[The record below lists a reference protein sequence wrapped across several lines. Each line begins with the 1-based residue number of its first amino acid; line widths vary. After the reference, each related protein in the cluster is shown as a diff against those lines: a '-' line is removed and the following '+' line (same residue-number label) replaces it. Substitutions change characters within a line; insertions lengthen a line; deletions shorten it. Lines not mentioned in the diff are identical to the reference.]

1 MPTRRRSAV
10 KNAIL
15 GFLIDQPMHG
25 YELKRKLSPAL
36 PRERQ
41 MNDGVLYPLL
51 RRMEAEGL
59 VRKRVERSESGRDRN
74 VFSVTASGRREFERW
89 LRSSDDE
96 ADEATYDF
104 LVGHP
109 FLTKCLFFARLGSD
123 EVKEKLRDQLDDS
136 TRKLETF
143 QSIREGMVARQVDP
157 YRIAVLDLGIAQ
169 QKERVRWLKR
179 MVGSTSAA
187 GRRAA

>member
-1 MPTRRRSAV
+1 M
-10 KNAIL
+10 KQAIL
-15 GFLIDQPMHG
+15 GFLVDQPMHG

-36 PRERQ
+36 PRERR

-59 VRKRVERSESGRDRN
+59 VRKRVERGATGRDRN
-74 VFSVTASGRREFERW
+74 VFHATARGRREFDRW
-89 LRSSDDE
+89 LRSSGEE

-109 FLTKCLFFARLGSD
+109 FLTKCLFFARLDPD
-123 EVKEKLRDQLDDS
+123 EVERKLAAQLEDS

-143 QSIREGMVARQVDP
+143 RAIRKGMVARDVDP

-169 QKERVRWLKR
+169 QKERLRWLKR
-179 MVGSTSAA
+179 MVNSTTAS

>member
-1 MPTRRRSAV
+1 M
-10 KNAIL
+10 KHAIL
-15 GFLIDQPMHG
+15 GFLVDQPMHG

-36 PRERQ
+36 PRERR

-51 RRMEAEGL
+51 KRMEDEGL
-59 VRKRVERSESGRDRN
+59 VRKRVERGESGRDRN
-74 VFSVTASGRREFERW
+74 VFHATARGKREFDRW

-96 ADEATYDF
+96 ADEAAYDF

-109 FLTKCLFFARLGSD
+109 FLTKCLFFAELSPGEVARKLG
-123 EVKEKLRDQLDDS
+123 DQLEDS

-143 QSIREGMVARQVDP
+143 QTIREGMVARDVDP

-179 MVGSTSAA
+179 MAHSAA
-187 GRRAA
+187 TRSRAA

>member
-1 MPTRRRSAV
+1 V
-10 KNAIL
+10 KHAIL

-25 YELKRKLSPAL
+25 YELKRKLSPVL
-36 PRERQ
+36 PRERRV
-41 MNDGVLYPLL
+41 NDGVLYPLL
-51 RRMEAEGL
+51 RRMEDEGL
-59 VRKRVERSESGRDRN
+59 LRKRIERGASGRDRN
-74 VFSVTASGRREFERW
+74 VFHATARGRREFERW
-89 LRSSDDE
+89 LRSSDHE

-109 FLTKCLFFARLGSD
+109 FLTKCLFFTQLDTG
-123 EVKEKLRDQLDDS
+123 EVAEKLRAQLEDS

-143 QSIREGMVARQVDP
+143 QEIRKGMVARDVDP

-169 QKERVRWLKR
+169 QKERLRWLKR
-179 MVGSTSAA
+179 MVDAKTAS

>member
-1 MPTRRRSAV
+1 M
-10 KNAIL
+10 KHAIL

-36 PRERQ
+36 PRERR

-59 VRKRVERSESGRDRN
+59 VRKRVERGESGRDRN
-74 VFSVTASGRREFERW
+74 VFHATARGRREFDRW
-89 LRSSDDE
+89 LRDSGDE

-104 LVGHP
+104 LLGHP
-109 FLTKCLFFARLGSD
+109 FLTKCLFFARLEPAAVD
-123 EVKEKLRDQLDDS
+123 QKLRAQLDDS
-136 TRKLETF
+136 MGKLDTFNEIRK
-143 QSIREGMVARQVDP
+143 GMIARDVDP

-179 MVGSTSAA
+179 MIAQAA
-187 GRRAA
+187 PGRRRAA